1 MTELDFSTPPRL
13 NSFGETIRRIE
24 AERLAEAQAAI
35 ANGWTEN
42 DHPAK
47 CCPPKTAQQKRKQRP
62 IEEVQRLLG
71 RAEDKADHWQSVAN
85 TLQGELNQIDANRPK
100 FDHGMMQVSLKTR
113 RKGMGREMQLWKDA
127 EHAKQRADHYRRLA
141 KKYQDQINKRS

>member
-24 AERLAEAQAAI
+24 AERLEEAKQAVAD
-35 ANGWTEN
+35 GWTET

-47 CCPPKTAQQKRKQRP
+47 CCPPKIAQPKPKGRP

-71 RAEDKADHWQSVAN
+71 QAERKAVHWQSVAN
-85 TLQGELNQIDANRPK
+85 TLQGELNQTDANRPK

-113 RKGMGREMQLWKDA
+113 RKGMGREIQLWKDA
-127 EHAKQRADHYRRLA
+127 EHAKQRADHYRRLV
-141 KKYQDQINKRS
+141 KKYQDQISKRS